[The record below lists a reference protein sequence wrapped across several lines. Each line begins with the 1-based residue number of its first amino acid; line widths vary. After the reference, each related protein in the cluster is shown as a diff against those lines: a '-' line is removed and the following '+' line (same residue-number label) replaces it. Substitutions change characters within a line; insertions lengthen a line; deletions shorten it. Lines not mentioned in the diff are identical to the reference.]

1 MVISSSLNSIGHI
14 KTEQSKKARTET
26 LCGRR
31 GGKVSENSMKATAVS
46 SRLRSDSI
54 RSFKRNSCHHKLPFH
69 ARFLRLPLSAPS
81 QRLPTAPINL
91 QATPCSPPLPAA
103 SSHCRS
109 QAKGSFTQEGG
120 GKNVDKFLICNTL
133 GMGLLPL
140 FECKCINKAKRR
152 FQGESDEKQKTRN
165 FMAISGVG

>member
-1 MVISSSLNSIGHI
+1 
-14 KTEQSKKARTET
+14 
-26 LCGRR
+26 
-31 GGKVSENSMKATAVS
+31 MKATAVS

-69 ARFLRLPLSAPS
+69 ARFLPA
-81 QRLPTAPINL
+81 
-91 QATPCSPPLPAA
+91 PPLCPIPATSNSTNQSPSDTQPPRPAA
-103 SSHCRS
+103 SSHRRS